1 MPCELSRR
9 TLLAGG
15 GVLLA
20 AALTGCSATGP
31 RQAAERAERSAGA
44 QRLREETEA
53 DSRLLLAR
61 YDATLATHPDLADRL
76 LPLRGTVAEH
86 LAAVVAAAG
95 ATTASARPGGEGAA
109 AGDAGAPADAT
120 AVPAEPEAAVS
131 ELSRSE
137 AEVSERRLVALAD
150 APPELARLLASLA
163 AAGATQCYLLDGALP
178 EDEPGL
184 LPEAPTTEEA
194 T

>member
-44 QRLREETEA
+44 RRLREETEA

-61 YDATLATHPDLADRL
+61 YDATVAAHPELGERL
-76 LPLRGTVAEH
+76 LPLRGTVEEH
-86 LAAVVAAAG
+86 LAAITAAAG
-95 ATTASARPGGEGAA
+95 AATASARPGGG
-109 AGDAGAPADAT
+109 GDARPGAPSPSDG
-120 AVPAEPEAAVS
+120 VPADPEAAVAG
-131 ELSRSE
+131 LSRSE
-137 AEVSERRLVALAD
+137 GELAERRLLALAD

-163 AAGATQCYLLDGALP
+163 AAGATQCYLLDGTLP

-184 LPEAPTTEEA
+184 LPETPTTED
-194 T
+194 TT